1 MSNGSQCL
9 LNRFVRSQ
17 LQLKKPVCRFCLF
30 SAPRWLLP
38 LYQPTS
44 IFQLARHG
52 KRFTGGCRADNHRI
66 RGICIGAN
74 GGSGII
80 SSLLLV
86 LFCDGTPWTM
96 GWITALFT
104 VASALM
110 ALTVQLKNKT
120 SFLIQNDTSVS
131 TEQMNICHQR
141 KNKRKAE

>member
-1 MSNGSQCL
+1 
-9 LNRFVRSQ
+9 
-17 LQLKKPVCRFCLF
+17 
-30 SAPRWLLP
+30 
-38 LYQPTS
+38 
-44 IFQLARHG
+44 
-52 KRFTGGCRADNHRI
+52 
-66 RGICIGAN
+66 
-74 GGSGII
+74 
-80 SSLLLV
+80 
-86 LFCDGTPWTM
+86 M